1 MKFATHSR
9 GQALFETA
17 ISMPLFLIGLFGVM
31 WAMKEASM
39 SARVQLAV
47 RYGGM
52 VAQLSQ
58 PYDSFSLYSLYATI
72 DNHQPASATACFNG
86 DASQLTTNYAPYW
99 LPAPSPAPAP
109 IVSPCASSIV
119 LINAPEAYSQPII
132 LRNDYSSIQAS
143 VPVSGF
149 LSTAALHGV
158 TATTIRG
165 AQNFF
170 RSPDV
175 GTVLSC
181 TELGAQIKLS
191 LEGQTDTTTAPAS
204 AAAVSPSV
212 VMTPMPT
219 TVPAN
224 NVVPATMTS
233 ACASTTYATPANP
246 Y

>member
-1 MKFATHSR
+1 MRSR

-17 ISMPLFLIGLFGVM
+17 IAMPLFLIGLFGVM

-52 VAQLSQ
+52 VTQLSQ

-72 DNHQPASATACFNG
+72 DNDQPASVKACFNG
-86 DASQLTTNYAPYW
+86 DSTQLSNNYAPYW

-109 IVSPCASSIV
+109 VVSPCASSVV
-119 LINAPEAYSQPII
+119 LINSPEAYSQPII
-132 LRNDYSSIQAS
+132 LRSNYSSIAAS
-143 VPVSGF
+143 VPVNGYISA
-149 LSTAALHGV
+149 AALHGAGTSTV
-158 TATTIRG
+158 RA

-181 TELGAQIKLS
+181 TELGPQIKLT
-191 LEGQTDTTTAPAS
+191 LEGRTDTSTAPTSS
-204 AAAVSPSV
+204 AGITPAVAL
-212 VMTPMPT
+212 TPMPT
-219 TVPAN
+219 TVAAN
-224 NVVPATMTS
+224 NVVPAGETS
-233 ACASTTYATPANP
+233 ACAAATYAPATGP